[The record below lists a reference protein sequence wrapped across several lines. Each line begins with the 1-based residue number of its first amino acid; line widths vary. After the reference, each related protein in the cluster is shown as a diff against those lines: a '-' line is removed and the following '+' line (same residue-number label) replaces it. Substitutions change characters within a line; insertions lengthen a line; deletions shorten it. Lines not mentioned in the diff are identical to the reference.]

1 MTSRHRPRRLPQV
14 PTDDEDKQRR
24 PEFRVGKYVDSSEP
38 NEIHDALVSRVGPF
52 DSFSKNVPSITK
64 QEYHPSSGFLGVVR
78 MDSVPSNRPT
88 KASNSSKKPNDRKN
102 RPPTSSSSSPQSSL
116 SSGSLAPSA
125 SGVSYSCASVE
136 QLFSQMKL
144 PELHMSPF
152 REPRPMIAISSTTQ
166 RAAGQS
172 RRPEPPASNSMQS
185 MSHHSS
191 KHASSKSGNLIK
203 KPQTIIAS
211 PDPMIADPVAP
222 RDAHSSSRSRER
234 SSNSDSRSRRPP
246 QIPIHAKTEIR
257 VAQKETPL
265 WVKIGYKRLNSL
277 KKSGRNASNPLTM
290 PESLKRKIKTYANL
304 EGGKRARISNS
315 EKTTA
320 KSSKKSHQSTTVT
333 LPTKME
339 TSVVKIEAEMP
350 PRRSEP
356 QAKPDPPKPT
366 NVSSCP
372 ADSTSTSS
380 FSLLSSKSYI
390 QEAER
395 WKEQAIEYINNG
407 DAILGYLAFT
417 DAAAKFV
424 IALHILYDEYEEIK
438 KRNKSGRSEEKH
450 RSILHYTNA
459 ALEMCYKIRENNS
472 SSNLGASKSTFEKLS
487 ALGYKCEARL
497 SLLYYKMN
505 QGQHD
510 YMRLHK
516 DLTDVLQQKS
526 ARFTPTSPVRS
537 ELREATLSEK
547 EFRTLKTYLS
557 GNQWLLKAHEK
568 WDRGKNLAT
577 KNSQFFE
584 IIGRLC
590 EIRSLHLMCSLKD
603 LSTFQTAAVKELRH
617 AQMGT
622 SDVSPLS

>member
-1 MTSRHRPRRLPQV
+1 
-14 PTDDEDKQRR
+14 
-24 PEFRVGKYVDSSEP
+24 
-38 NEIHDALVSRVGPF
+38 
-52 DSFSKNVPSITK
+52 
-64 QEYHPSSGFLGVVR
+64 
-78 MDSVPSNRPT
+78 MDSVPSNRPA
-88 KASNSSKKPNDRKN
+88 KASNYSKKPNDRKN

-116 SSGSLAPSA
+116 SSGSLAPNA

-152 REPRPMIAISSTTQ
+152 REPRPIIATSSTTNSVS

-172 RRPEPPASNSMQS
+172 RPPASMQ
-185 MSHHSS
+185 MTHHSS

-211 PDPMIADPVAP
+211 PDPMIAEPA
-222 RDAHSSSRSRER
+222 RDAHSSQSRSR

-257 VAQKETPL
+257 VASKETPL

-290 PESLKRKIKTYANL
+290 PESLKRKIKTYASS

-315 EKTTA
+315 DKSSA
-320 KSSKKSHQSTTVT
+320 KSSKKSHQPTTVT

>member
-1 MTSRHRPRRLPQV
+1 
-14 PTDDEDKQRR
+14 
-24 PEFRVGKYVDSSEP
+24 
-38 NEIHDALVSRVGPF
+38 
-52 DSFSKNVPSITK
+52 
-64 QEYHPSSGFLGVVR
+64 
-78 MDSVPSNRPT
+78 MDSVPTNRPT

-116 SSGSLAPSA
+116 SSGSLAPA
-125 SGVSYSCASVE
+125 SSVSYSCANVE

-152 REPRPMIAISSTTQ
+152 REPRPIATSSTTTNVS

-172 RRPEPPASNSMQS
+172 RPPATSH

-191 KHASSKSGNLIK
+191 KHASSKSGNIIK

-211 PDPMIADPVAP
+211 PDPMIADIP
-222 RDAHSSSRSRER
+222 RDAQAPRSR

-257 VAQKETPL
+257 VASKETPL

-290 PESLKRKIKTYANL
+290 PESLKRKIKTYASL
-304 EGGKRARISNS
+304 ESGKRARISNS
-315 EKTTA
+315 DKSST
-320 KSSKKSHQSTTVT
+320 KSSKKALQSATV
-333 LPTKME
+333 PVPAKIE
-339 TSVVKIEAEMP
+339 TPVVKIEAEIP
-350 PRRSEP
+350 ARRSEP

-590 EIRSLHLMCSLKD
+590 EIRNLHLMCSLKD
-603 LSTFQTAAVKELRH
+603 LSTFQTAAAKELRH